1 MNPTVDQMEKD
12 QFSTGKISR
21 LAADHYGKE
30 VSATKL
36 VGELDLNFLLT
47 EQKGQQYV
55 LKIAHAGENLLQLQM
70 QNAIIKQLG
79 GSGGRLHV
87 QEIIPSSQGEEIV
100 FLEQKDGS
108 LRYMRLL
115 SWIEGKPLAKFAPH
129 SASLLFK
136 VGAFCG
142 NLCQALKGFDHPG
155 AHRFMKWDPSQA
167 KWIKP
172 HLDKFSGERGAV
184 VRYFYSQ
191 FETIAFP
198 ALEGLRKSINYNDAN
213 DYNIL
218 LTAAAE
224 GPEVAGVID
233 FGDAVYTHTANELA
247 IAIAYATM
255 NKPDPLEAATHIVSG
270 FHSAFPLTAM
280 EIRVLLPLITT
291 RLLISVVCAEL
302 NRRDEP
308 ANEYLQISDEPAWD
322 LLGKWRKTDLS
333 FAEASFRHACGL
345 IPSPKEELFRKW
357 IKGNHSKSISPLAF
371 EKPAWLDLSVGSI
384 ELGNARNLSDAD
396 ALDSKIMSMARSKT
410 SDIVLGKYNEAR
422 AIYSSPAFEQAGN
435 NGPVWRTIHI
445 GLDFFATPGTAV
457 NAVLDGTVHSF
468 ANNNAERDYGPTII
482 LEHRIS
488 NELCFYS
495 LYGHLS
501 VTSLQNIS
509 VGKQVH
515 AGEKIAEVGD
525 RKSNGNWTPHLH
537 FQVIMDMLG
546 QQGDFPGVCNPGE
559 APVWLSLCPDP
570 WLLIKGEASPQ
581 ENKISNDE
589 IISFRRQHV
598 GKNLSIS
605 YKEPIRMVRG
615 DGQWLIDDSG
625 RKYLDTVNNVAH
637 VGHEH
642 PRVVAAGQ
650 AQMAVLNTNTRYLH
664 ENLLKFVRELLLT
677 LPPKLNVAFLVN
689 SGSEANELAL
699 RLAKNYTGQ
708 ADMIVSEVGYHG
720 NTNACVEISSYKFD
734 GPGGKGRPPHIHVI
748 PIPDSFRGIYRADDS
763 DAGLKYASH
772 VKQAIHGILE
782 EKRKPAALIFESV
795 ISCGGQVELP
805 ERFLKSAYEYTRTAG
820 GVCIADEVQ
829 TGCGRAGDHFW
840 AFEAHGVV
848 PDIVTIGK
856 PIGNGHPLGVVVT
869 TQELA
874 DAFKNGMEYFN
885 TFGGNPVSCAIGYE
899 VLRVIKE
906 EGLQKNAL
914 EVGNYLKTGLRNL
927 MKKFEI
933 IGDVRGPGLFI
944 GFELVRDRISK
955 GPATNQAAYFINRMR
970 EMGILMS
977 TDGPHNNV
985 LKIKPPIVFTKSNS
999 DFLLDSIEKVL
1010 REDFMQVGS

>member
-1 MNPTVDQMEKD
+1 MKPTVVQMEDD
-12 QFSTGKISR
+12 QFSIGRISR

-30 VSATKL
+30 VRTTKL
-36 VGELDLNFLLT
+36 VGELDLNFLLSDQSG
-47 EQKGQQYV
+47 EQYV

-70 QNAIIKQLG
+70 QNAIIRQLG
-79 GSGGRLHV
+79 DSGGRLLV
-87 QEIIPSSQGEEIV
+87 QKIIPSSQGEEIV
-100 FLEQKDGS
+100 SLVQKDEG

-115 SWIEGKPLAKFAPH
+115 TWIKGKPLAKFAPH

-142 NLCQALKGFDHPG
+142 NLCQVLKGFDHPG

-167 KWIKP
+167 EWIRP
-172 HLDKFSGERGAV
+172 HLDKFSGEQGAM

-191 FETIAFP
+191 FEGFALP
-198 ALEGLRKSINYNDAN
+198 ALKGIRKSINYNDAN

-218 LTAAAE
+218 LTDASE
-224 GPEVAGVID
+224 ETEVAGVID
-233 FGDAVYTHTANELA
+233 FGDAVYTHTVNELA

-270 FHSAFPLTAM
+270 FHSVFPLTEK
-280 EIRVLLPLITT
+280 EIRVLFPLITT

-308 ANEYLQISDEPAWD
+308 ANEYLQISDGPAWD
-322 LLGKWRKTDLS
+322 LLGKWRKTDSS
-333 FAEASFRHACGL
+333 FAEASFRQACGL
-345 IPSPKEELFRKW
+345 IPSPKEEAFRKW
-357 IKGNHSKSISPLAF
+357 IKENHSKYISPLAF

-396 ALDSKIMSMARSKT
+396 ALDNKITAMARSKIC
-410 SDIVLGKYNEAR
+410 DIVLGKYNEAR

-445 GLDFFATPGTAV
+445 GLDFFAAAGTPVKAALSGTI
-457 NAVLDGTVHSF
+457 HSF

-482 LEHRIS
+482 LEHRVS
-488 NELCFYS
+488 NELCFYA

-501 VTSLQNIS
+501 EASLQNIS
-509 VGKQVH
+509 AGKKVQ

-525 RKSNGNWTPHLH
+525 RQANGNWTPHLH
-537 FQVIMDMLG
+537 FQLIMDMLG
-546 QQGDFPGVCNPGE
+546 QEGDFPGVCSPGE

-570 WLLIKGEASPQ
+570 WLLIKGEPSPQ
-581 ENKISNDE
+581 EKKISNEE
-589 IISFRRQHV
+589 ILSFRRQHL

-605 YKEPIRMVRG
+605 YKEPIRIVRG
-615 DGQWLIDDSG
+615 DGPWLIDDMG
-625 RKYLDTVNNVAH
+625 RRYLDTVNNVAH

-642 PRVVAAGQ
+642 PRIVAAGQ
-650 AQMAVLNTNTRYLH
+650 GQMAVLNTNTRYLH
-664 ENLLKFVRELLLT
+664 ENLLKFVREILAT
-677 LPPKLNVAFLVN
+677 LPSNLNVAFLVN

-699 RLAKNYTGQ
+699 RIAKNYTGQ
-708 ADMIVSEVGYHG
+708 TDMIVSEVGYHG

-734 GPGGKGRPPHIHVI
+734 GPGGKGRPPHIHVM
-748 PIPDSFRGIYRADDS
+748 PIPDIYRGLYRADDP
-763 DAGLKYASH
+763 DAGIKYASH
-772 VKQAIHGILE
+772 VKQAIDEILS

-805 ERFLKSAYEYTRTAG
+805 DHFLKSAYEYTRTAG

-899 VLRVIKE
+899 VLRVIRE

-914 EVGNYLKTGLRNL
+914 EVGHYLKTGLRNL
-927 MKKFEI
+927 MMEFKV

-944 GFELVRDRISK
+944 GFELVKDRISK
-955 GPATNQAAYFINRMR
+955 EPATNQAAYFINRMR

-977 TDGPHNNV
+977 TDGPYNNV
-985 LKIKPPIVFTKSNS
+985 LKIKPPIVFTKTNS

-1010 REDFMQVGS
+1010 KEDYMLPNN